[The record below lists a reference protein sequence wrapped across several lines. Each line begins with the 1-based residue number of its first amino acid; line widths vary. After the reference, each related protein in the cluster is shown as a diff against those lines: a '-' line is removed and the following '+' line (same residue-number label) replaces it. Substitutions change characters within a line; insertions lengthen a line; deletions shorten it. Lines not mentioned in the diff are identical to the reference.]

1 VSQCPNCRQ
10 PVAADDVCEHCA
22 APVTADSPP
31 TIAHDPL
38 PPAGWLVVI
47 RGAQPD
53 LAYPLRPG
61 PNVLGR
67 AGDDLGVDL
76 TEQEAPDLALASR
89 RHAVVRVV
97 GDEVTVE
104 DLGSRN
110 GTLVNRNR
118 LAPGEQVPLGAG
130 DVVQI
135 GTIQFQ
141 FQFQI

>member
-1 VSQCPNCRQ
+1 VSLCPNCGHPLR
-10 PVAADDVCEHCA
+10 ADDVCDRCA
-22 APVTADSPP
+22 GPATADAPP
-31 TIAHDPL
+31 TVAHDPP
-38 PPAGWLVVI
+38 PPAGWLVVV

-67 AGDDLGVDL
+67 AGDDLGIDL
-76 TEQEAPDLALASR
+76 SEQEAPDLALASR

-97 GDEVTVE
+97 GGEVTIE

-110 GTLVNRNR
+110 GTIVNRNK
-118 LAPGEQVPLGAG
+118 LTPGEPAPLGPG